1 MFYTESEIVASYRQA
16 KYPAQQ
22 IGILAELNA
31 TTEEHIKLILQKA
44 GIDTVKKK
52 YNTAEMRHL
61 YDQGLSDVA
70 IGKAI
75 GISYETVR
83 QWRKK
88 EGLSPNFTRPNTR
101 PKKEMVE
108 PVAEVPCVEVERQQ
122 DKPQKEPVFYNSDAL
137 FKDTNA
143 YFAYEKHL
151 LDDEYKSAE
160 TKAGLALGALRFMR
174 YLNVVDDEALWSI
187 FGRFACKVLGLQ

>member
-44 GIDTVKKK
+44 GIDTVKK
-52 YNTAEMRHL
+52 YNKAEMRHL

-108 PVAEVPCVEVERQQ
+108 PAAEVPCVEVERQQ
-122 DKPQKEPVFYNSDAL
+122 DKPQKEPVFYSTDAL

-143 YFAYEKHL
+143 YFAYEKYL
-151 LDDEYKSAE
+151 FDDFNMPVE
-160 TKAGLALGALRFMR
+160 TKAGLALGALRFLR
-174 YLNVVDDEALWSI
+174 YLKVVDDEALWSI
-187 FGRFACKVLGLQ
+187 FGRFACKILRLL

>member
-16 KYPAQQ
+16 KFPAQQ

-31 TTEEHIKLILQKA
+31 TTEEQIKLILQKA
-44 GIDTVKKK
+44 EIDTVKK
-52 YNTAEMRHL
+52 YDTAEMRHL

-88 EGLSPNFTRPNTR
+88 EGLSPNYAKPNTR
-101 PKKEMVE
+101 PKKEKVE
-108 PVAEVPCVEVERQQ
+108 PAAGMQPCVEVERQQ
-122 DKPQKEPVFYNSDAL
+122 DKPQKEPVLYSSDAL

-143 YFAYEKHL
+143 YFEYEKHL

-160 TKAGLALGALRFMR
+160 TKAGLALGALRFLR
-174 YLNVVDDEALWSI
+174 YLKVVDDEALWSI
-187 FGRFACKVLGLQ
+187 FGHFACKVLRL